1 MHSKSDIIE
10 IMIDS
15 ETDEIIEELF
25 AKISKS
31 IRKIN
36 EFFFYIIDIL
46 YYNVNKISL
55 DRGGS

>member
-46 YYNVNKISL
+46 YYNVNEISL